1 MDFLYLFLFLMFF
14 LLLSHLPSR
23 LQVTTCS
30 WWRSTSWV
38 TRWVWSTPTIRA
50 PSWLL
55 SISTWTRT
63 TSSCLW
69 TTCRASRRSTV
80 SRLVINMQ
88 VMCFSVVFP
97 ASWRTGSLFSV
108 LKDTVPTS
116 LVDVTDRSLIF
127 GCNFWTDSTSCCK
140 HKDFCRQAPTLSEI
154 QQQTNCCVCL
164 RCFQTKNHNLHLISC
179 CAHSRSSW
187 VGFRFCLFG
196 SVQSQLWKN
205 TCDTVV
211 LMDCGAA
218 PLSLVDSD
226 WVLLGV

>member
-127 GCNFWTDSTSCCK
+127 GCNFWTDSTSAANTK
-140 HKDFCRQAPTLSEI
+140 ISVVRRRL
-154 QQQTNCCVCL
+154 CL
-164 RCFQTKNHNLHLISC
+164 KSS
-179 CAHSRSSW
+179 SR
-187 VGFRFCLFG
+187 R
-196 SVQSQLWKN
+196 
-205 TCDTVV
+205 TVV
-211 LMDCGAA
+211 CVYAVFKLRITTSIWFHAA
-218 PLSLVDSD
+218 HTVGPV
-226 WVLLGV
+226 G